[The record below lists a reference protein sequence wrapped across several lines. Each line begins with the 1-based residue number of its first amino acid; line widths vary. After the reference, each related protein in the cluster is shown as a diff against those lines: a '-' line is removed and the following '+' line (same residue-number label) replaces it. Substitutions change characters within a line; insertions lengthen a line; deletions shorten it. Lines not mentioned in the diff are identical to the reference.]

1 MLNFNYH
8 DLDQQV
14 VDTLDQNEMLRTF
27 LKNALIA
34 KIVTIAIAVLIG
46 YILIRLSGKLL
57 DKVLNKN
64 NGTRGAN
71 PAKVATVTKLLY
83 SIVKFIIVFIVVNII
98 LDSIGIN
105 TSSLIATVGI
115 GGIALA
121 FGSQTIIQDF
131 IMGIFIVIDDR
142 IRVGDWVVA
151 AGREGEV
158 EQLNLRTTL
167 VRDFNGSLHI
177 IPNSQIKEVQNFN
190 RGTNLAQVSFSLPY
204 EVSLKEAKE
213 IIDIVADKL
222 RANND
227 FKGKVIEEFK
237 FFEISSF
244 EPIIYIVK
252 MTAKTREGYQWA
264 YQRAARSLVK
274 EEMEKRNIRANK
286 VGLENEKVQTK

>member
-1 MLNFNYH
+1 MDNFNYQ
-8 DLDQQV
+8 DFDQQV
-14 VDTLDQNEMLRTF
+14 IDTLEQNKMLREVM
-27 LKNALIA
+27 KNALIA
-34 KIVTIAIAVLIG
+34 KFVTIGLAVLIG
-46 YILIRLSGKLL
+46 YILIRMSSKLL
-57 DKVLNKN
+57 DKIINKDR
-64 NGTRGAN
+64 GTRGAN
-71 PAKVATVTKLLY
+71 PAKVATITKLLY
-83 SIVKFIIVFIVVNII
+83 SIIKFIIVFIVINII

-105 TSSLIATVGI
+105 TSSLIATAGI

-121 FGSQTIIQDF
+121 FGSQTVIQDF

-204 EVSLKEAKE
+204 EVSLNEAKE
-213 IIDIVADKL
+213 IIDTVADKL
-222 RANND
+222 RTNDD

-264 YQRAARSLVK
+264 YQRAARSLLK
-274 EEMEKRNIRANK
+274 EEMEKRGIRANK
-286 VGLENEKVQTK
+286 VGIENEKIQAK

>member
-14 VDTLDQNEMLRTF
+14 VDTLDQNEMLRTVM
-27 LKNALIA
+27 KNALLA
-34 KIVTIAIAVLIG
+34 KLVTIGLAVLIG
-46 YILIRLSGKLL
+46 YILIRMSSKVL
-57 DKVLNKN
+57 DKIINKDR
-64 NGTRGAN
+64 GAMGAN
-71 PAKVATVTKLLY
+71 PAKVATITKLLY
-83 SIVKFIIVFIVVNII
+83 SIIKFIIVFIVVNII

-105 TSSLIATVGI
+105 TSSLIATAGI

-190 RGTNLAQVSFSLPY
+190 RASNLAQVSFSLPY

>member
-83 SIVKFIIVFIVVNII
+83 SIVKFIIVFIVVNIT

-105 TSSLIATVGI
+105 TSSLIATAGI

-274 EEMEKRNIRANK
+274 EEMEKRNIKANK

>member
-14 VDTLDQNEMLRTF
+14 VDTLDQNEMLRTVM
-27 LKNALIA
+27 KNALIA
-34 KIVTIAIAVLIG
+34 KLITIGIAVLIG
-46 YILIRLSGKLL
+46 YILIRISGKLL
-57 DKVLNKN
+57 DKVIN
-64 NGTRGAN
+64 NQKGDKVAN

-83 SIVKFIIVFIVVNII
+83 SIIKFIIVFIVVNII

-105 TSSLIATVGI
+105 TSSLIATAGI

-274 EEMEKRNIRANK
+274 EEMEKRNIKANK

>member
-14 VDTLDQNEMLRTF
+14 VDTLDQNEMLRTVM
-27 LKNALIA
+27 KNALLA
-34 KIVTIAIAVLIG
+34 KLVTIGLAVLIG
-46 YILIRLSGKLL
+46 YILIRMSSNVL
-57 DKVLNKN
+57 DKIINKDR
-64 NGTRGAN
+64 GAMGAN
-71 PAKVATVTKLLY
+71 PAKVATITKLLY
-83 SIVKFIIVFIVVNII
+83 SIIKFIIVFIVVNII

-105 TSSLIATVGI
+105 TSSLIATAGI

-237 FFEISSF
+237 YFEISSF
-244 EPIIYIVK
+244 EPLIYIVK

-286 VGLENEKVQTK
+286 VGLENEKIQAK

>member
-83 SIVKFIIVFIVVNII
+83 SIVKFIIVFIMVNII

-105 TSSLIATVGI
+105 TSSLIATAGI

-286 VGLENEKVQTK
+286 VGLENEKIQAK

>member
-1 MLNFNYH
+1 MLNLSFQ
-8 DLDQQV
+8 DFDQQV
-14 VDTLDQNEMLRTF
+14 IDALDQNEMLRTF

-34 KIVTIAIAVLIG
+34 KIVTIGIAILIG
-46 YILIRLSGKLL
+46 YILLKVSGKLL
-57 DKVLNKN
+57 DKFLNKN
-64 NGTRGAN
+64 HGTRAAN

-105 TSSLIATVGI
+105 TSSLIATAGI

-121 FGSQTIIQDF
+121 FGSQTVIQDF

-142 IRVGDWVVA
+142 IRVGDWVIA

-190 RGTNLAQVSFSLPY
+190 RGNNKAQVTFSLPY
-204 EVSLKEAKE
+204 EVSLDEAKE
-213 IIDIVADKL
+213 IIDTVADKL
-222 RANND
+222 RLNPD
-227 FKGKVIEEFK
+227 FKGKVIEEYK

-244 EPIIYIVK
+244 EPIIYVVK
-252 MTAKTREGYQWA
+252 MIATTKDGYQWA

-286 VGLENEKVQTK
+286 VGLENEKIQIK